1 MLTNSAAIESAFDAT
16 VGCLNAVVPRVAT
29 IGGGRGQAVILRALR
44 QLRCSITAVVATAD
58 DGGCSGELRREHGM
72 PAPGDLRRCLSALA
86 LDDELA
92 TLLEERIPGIRGVP
106 RCRGNLVIGERY
118 LKRRS
123 LQQAADWVAA
133 GLGCVGRVMAAS
145 EEPGTFVVC
154 DRKHGLVEG
163 ELNVERTVESPLV
176 AAVRGA
182 YRPNAGAI
190 QAIDEADVVI
200 MGPGSF
206 YTSTLSALVTGE
218 VGAAVCRSSGRRLFV
233 LNLVNEEPLCTG
245 YRECDYTLV
254 LASHLTICSRG
265 DVPDFALLR
274 HASLDYE
281 ELLENGTVV
290 HCANVAA
297 NDGIHHS
304 VPRLALA
311 LGRILGFSKRLAPEV
326 PTMRF
331 EGTHRADLKHAL
343 TTVHEL
349 RVEALGPSGHLDT
362 H

>member
-1 MLTNSAAIESAFDAT
+1 
-16 VGCLNAVVPRVAT
+16 
-29 IGGGRGQAVILRALR
+29 
-44 QLRCSITAVVATAD
+44 
-58 DGGCSGELRREHGM
+58 
-72 PAPGDLRRCLSALA
+72 
-86 LDDELA
+86 
-92 TLLEERIPGIRGVP
+92 
-106 RCRGNLVIGERY
+106 
-118 LKRRS
+118 
-123 LQQAADWVAA
+123 
-133 GLGCVGRVMAAS
+133 MAAS

-176 AAVRGA
+176 AAVTGA

-311 LGRILGFSKRLAPEV
+311 LSRILGFLKRIAPEV
-326 PTMRF
+326 PAMR
-331 EGTHRADLKHAL
+331 GASTQRGDLKVAL
-343 TTVHEL
+343 MAAHEI
-349 RVEALGPSGHLDT
+349 RHDPLDT
-362 H
+362 SKRRTTH